1 MSVNQAQ
8 CGAHP
13 HCVPENTD
21 TGYGIEKKNNTQF
34 FFLKNYLDKLAPGE
48 SKIRREPKLV
58 SRCHC
63 EVSPSQDEL
72 VTL

>member
-21 TGYGIEKKNNTQF
+21 TGYGIEKRITHN
-34 FFLKNYLDKLAPGE
+34 FFLKNNLDKLAPVE
-48 SKIRREPKLV
+48 SKNQDRAIVGQSMPLRGEPF
-58 SRCHC
+58 SG
-63 EVSPSQDEL
+63 
-72 VTL
+72 

>member
-1 MSVNQAQ
+1 MSVYQAQ

-21 TGYGIEKKNNTQF
+21 TNYGIEKKVVIL
-34 FFLKNYLDKLAPGE
+34 FLKIRLDKLAPGE

-63 EVSPSQDEL
+63 EVCPSQDGL

>member
-21 TGYGIEKKNNTQF
+21 TGYGIERKLKPHF
-34 FFLKNYLDKLAPGE
+34 FKLGLDKLAPGE
-48 SKIRREPKLV
+48 SKNKVRAIVGQSMPLRGEPF
-58 SRCHC
+58 SG
-63 EVSPSQDEL
+63 
-72 VTL
+72 

>member
-21 TGYGIEKKNNTQF
+21 TGYGIEKRITHN
-34 FFLKNYLDKLAPGE
+34 FFLKNNLDKLAPGE